1 MVVFH
6 KKSHRLAL
14 QRERVFSAVDAVATA
29 GCSDPATP
37 PAAISHEFCQGCD
50 PAEGDLNLERAE
62 RKRQQLRSLAS
73 HVLSLSLPPSPKFV
87 EFGSGSGHLGLL
99 IASLRPDSS
108 VVLVEIKQ
116 ISCESAAARIA
127 SAGLTNCSI
136 FHGSVDDFADS
147 HSTFDVAIGLHL
159 CGLLTDSVLELTTRR
174 GALACI
180 VPCCYGQLAG
190 VENHDRGGGTAPRQW
205 PRSTAYRA
213 ALGPEG
219 MLDFEAVVK
228 SADAVAVGRGG
239 AFDADSPGFAVAR
252 RCMACVDADRLL
264 WAREERGYSG
274 RLAALAPLSCSPK
287 NSVLLL
293 EPPRRLLDLPHEVK
307 LHIFEQFVPDRRQ
320 RYRLLFVRRELT
332 ALLRELPA
340 YQPSFEMCVG
350 ATLLEEGAPINEA
363 TLRRYVRDSRSSY
376 DGLLELHREVHAEG
390 GTERVRVAPL
400 VRPSDSPSAGRKE
413 MLWTL

>member
-287 NSVLLL
+287 NSVLLSS
-293 EPPRRLLDLPHEVK
+293 RRGVCSTCRMRSSSTYSSSLS
-307 LHIFEQFVPDRRQ
+307 
-320 RYRLLFVRRELT
+320 LT
-332 ALLRELPA
+332 AASAIVFFLCGASSLRC
-340 YQPSFEMCVG
+340 CVSCPRTSRLSRCAWARRCSKRARRSTRPPFG
-350 ATLLEEGAPINEA
+350 ATSEIHAPHTMACLSSTVRSTPREA
-363 TLRRYVRDSRSSY
+363 PSVCES
-376 DGLLELHREVHAEG
+376 LH
-390 GTERVRVAPL
+390 
-400 VRPSDSPSAGRKE
+400 S
-413 MLWTL
+413 